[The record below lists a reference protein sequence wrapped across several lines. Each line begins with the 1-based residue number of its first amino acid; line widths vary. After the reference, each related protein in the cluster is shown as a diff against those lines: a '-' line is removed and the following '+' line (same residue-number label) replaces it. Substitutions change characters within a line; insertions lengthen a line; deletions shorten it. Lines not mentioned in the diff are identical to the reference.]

1 MNYLAHLF
9 LAEENDDAKLGALLG
24 DFVKGTILD
33 KYSKEVEKEIQIHR
47 KIDFYTD
54 SHPIVKDAKRLF
66 SVEKRKYGN
75 ILLDVFYD
83 HILAQKWQDYNKIS
97 LENFTKQIYSILLRN
112 MDVLPDKLRD
122 TVPVMIEQDWLTSY
136 QKFSGFEMA
145 IARISRRL
153 RQENIL
159 MECIAEIETNYSSIA
174 LSFDTFFPQLMDYV
188 ERERILLDIVYSDR
202 IIL

>member
-54 SHPIVKDAKRLF
+54 HHPIVKDAKKLF

-75 ILLDVFYD
+75 ILLVQ
-83 HILAQKWQDYNKIS
+83 AGRSNKT
-97 LENFTKQIYSILLRN
+97 LTTE
-112 MDVLPDKLRD
+112 LPFKR
-122 TVPVMIEQDWLTSY
+122 
-136 QKFSGFEMA
+136 FG
-145 IARISRRL
+145 
-153 RQENIL
+153 
-159 MECIAEIETNYSSIA
+159 
-174 LSFDTFFPQLMDYV
+174 
-188 ERERILLDIVYSDR
+188 
-202 IIL
+202 